1 MKKNNNA
8 KRALADFK
16 LEIGSEFDDFSA
28 RNEVMPTGGI
38 AVQNF
43 IKKAEKNIK
52 NNNKKER

>member
-1 MKKNNNA
+1 MRKNNNA

-28 RNEVMPTGGI
+28 RNEVIPTGGI

-52 NNNKKER
+52 NNSKK